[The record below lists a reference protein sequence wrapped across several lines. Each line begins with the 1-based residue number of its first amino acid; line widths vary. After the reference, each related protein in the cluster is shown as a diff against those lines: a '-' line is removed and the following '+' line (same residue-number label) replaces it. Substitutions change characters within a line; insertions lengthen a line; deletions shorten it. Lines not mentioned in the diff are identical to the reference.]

1 MTEAIWRAVWWFN
14 GLVLAY
20 FVILNL
26 SYVTSSL
33 AAFRSLRRHVRRLR
47 ALDLDDLL
55 SSVGAPP
62 ITLIAPAYNEEAT
75 CVESV
80 RSLLTLQY
88 PTFEV
93 VIVNDGSKDRTLARL
108 TEAFDLTPADRMASG
123 TVPTAEIRG
132 ILTSRSHRNL
142 WVIDKANGG
151 KADALNAG
159 LNRCRTPLFCAI
171 DADSILDRDALSRI
185 VRPFLEDRTTIAAG
199 GVIRIANGCVVRD
212 GSVVEVGLPSSFLAQ
227 LQALEYLRAFLAG
240 RVGWEAAGSTLLIS
254 GAFGL
259 FRRDLVAAV
268 GGYDT
273 ATVGEDM
280 ELVVRLHRYCLERG
294 IAYRVAFVPD
304 PAAWTECPTT
314 LRVLRRQRDRWQRG
328 LIETLVKHRQMLFRP
343 RFGRIGMFAFPY
355 YFFLEMLGPV
365 IEAAGYAAFIA
376 TLVSGRGS
384 SEYFTAFLLV
394 AVVLGSV
401 LSIAAVALE
410 ELSFHRYPK
419 SADLA
424 RLIWLGVAENFGY
437 RQLTMLWRLAG
448 TFSALRGKHGWG
460 KMERVGFTTSVTSAL
475 DPQSRVA
482 GPALPSGKTDIE
494 TPARR

>member
-1 MTEAIWRAVWWFN
+1 MTEALWRVVWWFN

-20 FVILNL
+20 FLILNL
-26 SYVTSSL
+26 SYTASSMM
-33 AAFRSLRRHVRRLR
+33 AFRTLRRHIRRLR

-88 PTFEV
+88 PAFEV
-93 VIVNDGSKDRTLARL
+93 VVVNDGSKDRTIERL

-142 WVIDKANGG
+142 WVVDKVNGG

-159 LNRCRTPLFCAI
+159 LNRCRTPIFCAI

-185 VRPFLEDRTTIAAG
+185 VRPFLEDRTTVAAG
-199 GVIRIANGCVVRD
+199 GVVRIANGCVVRD

-254 GAFGL
+254 GAFGA
-259 FRRDLVAAV
+259 FRRDLVAAI

-280 ELVVRLHRYCLERG
+280 ELTVRLHRYCLERG
-294 IAYRVAFVPD
+294 IAYHVAFVPD

-314 LRVLRRQRDRWQRG
+314 FRVLRRQRDRWQRG
-328 LIETLVKHRQMLFRP
+328 LIETLVKHRAMLFRA
-343 RFGRIGMFAFPY
+343 RYGRIGLIAFPF
-355 YFFLEMLGPV
+355 YFFMEMLGPV
-365 IEAAGYAAFIA
+365 IEGFGYLAFAA
-376 TLVSGRGS
+376 TLASGRGS
-384 SEYFTAFLLV
+384 GQYFTAFLLV
-394 AVVLGSV
+394 SIVLGSV

-437 RQLTMLWRLAG
+437 RQMTMFWRLTG

-460 KMERVGFTTSVTSAL
+460 KMERVGFATAATSAL
-475 DPQSRVA
+475 DPQPGAA
-482 GPALPSGKTDIE
+482 GPTPPPGPAVIE
-494 TPARR
+494 AANRR